1 MRRGPTCGIPM
12 CFIMATGSACACVA
26 SRPRDAVAAGRAQF
40 RRFTLAQR
48 AALEPLLLRHR
59 VHVYFCGDDHTLQA
73 PPRARPTTH
82 GMIL

>member
-1 MRRGPTCGIPM
+1 MKQTSDGLFQHPGL
-12 CFIMATGSACACVA
+12 
-26 SRPRDAVAAGRAQF
+26 
-40 RRFTLAQR
+40 RRFLIKARLPLFIGICCAAQ
-48 AALEPLLLRHR
+48 LLPLLLRHR